1 MRINNNISA
10 VIANN
15 QLSKTENKLSKSLER
30 LSSGLK
36 INRAA
41 DDPAGMAI
49 SQKMRTQIRGLSRA
63 SQNSLDGISVVET
76 AEGALSEVASML
88 QRMRELAVQ
97 AGNDSYT
104 EEDKGAIQ
112 QEAEALSTEIDRIS
126 KDTEFNK
133 ITLLDGSL
141 DQKGYTNNSSVK
153 ISTFSSSVDVAKY
166 SITVDGIAA
175 KAVAE
180 GEAID
185 AATYSSLVKTSVTP
199 GAPDELTSD
208 AKGSIIINGTTITL
222 EEGDTGQAVVEK
234 LREGCEVAGVKFLLV
249 DVSAPLIPDE
259 IENGGYKETTDTFN
273 FQDTLK
279 FVFVSEEYGSSEK
292 IEISWS
298 NPALSDLLGLPDTS
312 TVVPTGKDAIVKVNY
327 TDEGFDKSATV
338 SADGTKVMITDRN
351 GFSMELLVN
360 VDTAV
365 EGKNVELDITGAG
378 TLTLQVGAN
387 EGQIIDIK
395 IPEISTCSLGIENL
409 NYITSAG
416 ANKALEKLDAA
427 ISKVSAVRSQLG
439 AYQNR
444 LEHANGSLAISEENM
459 TSALSRIE
467 DVDMAE
473 EMATYTQLNV
483 LSQAGTSMLA
493 QANDLP
499 KTVLQLLQ

>member
-15 QLSKTENKLSKSLER
+15 HLSKTENKLSKSLEK

-36 INRAA
+36 INRSA

-76 AEGALSEVASML
+76 AEGALSEITSML

-104 EEDKGAIQ
+104 DQDKKAIQ
-112 QEAEALSTEIDRIS
+112 EESDALAAEIDRIS

-133 ITLLDGSL
+133 IPLLDGSL
-141 DQKGYTNNSSVK
+141 DQKGYTDNTAVK
-153 ISTFSSSVDVAKY
+153 VSTFSTTVNVAKY
-166 SITVDGIAA
+166 SITVDEIAA
-175 KAVAE
+175 KAVAT
-180 GEAID
+180 GNPIDSASSLIDTSVVPSKLTTD
-185 AATYSSLVKTSVTP
+185 AAGK
-199 GAPDELTSD
+199 
-208 AKGSIIINGTTITL
+208 IIVNGTTITI
-222 EEGDTGQAVVEK
+222 EEGDTAETVVEK
-234 LREGCEVAGVKFLLV
+234 LREGCEVADVKFLVV
-249 DVSAPLIPDE
+249 DAGATPSTTEYL
-259 IENGGYKETTDTFN
+259 ENGGYEESMGTFT
-273 FQDTLK
+273 FQNTFE

-292 IEISWS
+292 IEISCG
-298 NPALSDLLGLPDTS
+298 NTALSSLLGLPDTS
-312 TVVPTGKDAIVKVNY
+312 TVVPAGRDAKVSTVF
-327 TDEGFDKSATV
+327 TDEGFKNSATV
-338 SADGTKVMITDRN
+338 SADGTKVKITDRN
-351 GFSMELLVN
+351 GFSMELFVA
-360 VDTAV
+360 VDTTV
-365 EGKNVELDITGAG
+365 EGKDVELDITGAG
-378 TLTLQVGAN
+378 TMTLQVGAN

-395 IPEISTCSLGIENL
+395 IPEISTRSLGIENL
-409 NYITSAG
+409 NYISTAG
-416 ANKALEKLDAA
+416 VGKALERLDAA

-444 LEHANGSLAISEENM
+444 LDHANGSLAVSEENM